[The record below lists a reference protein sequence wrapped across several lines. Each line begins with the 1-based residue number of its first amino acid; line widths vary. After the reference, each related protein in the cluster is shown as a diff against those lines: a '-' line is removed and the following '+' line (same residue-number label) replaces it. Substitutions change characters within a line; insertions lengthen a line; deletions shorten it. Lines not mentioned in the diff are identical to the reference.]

1 MLNSSVKQ
9 LVIEKNY
16 MLMHKLSGI
25 HISIEY
31 DYGVELI
38 QNYESWSASE
48 FVEQWK
54 LCDDQCHKLKTFYL
68 FFRLFVF
75 VCYRERLF
83 FFVITYDLT
92 VFLTEI
98 PD

>member
-1 MLNSSVKQ
+1 VEYPRNSFVCACFRLICLHNDTNFMKNLRNSMLNSSVKQ

-48 FVEQWK
+48 FVEQ
-54 LCDDQCHKLKTFYL
+54 
-68 FFRLFVF
+68 
-75 VCYRERLF
+75 
-83 FFVITYDLT
+83 
-92 VFLTEI
+92 
-98 PD
+98 